1 MVDLQILKNQDPE
14 VFSGMEK
21 ELIRQRNNIELIAS
35 ENIVSE
41 AVMAAMGTHL
51 TNKYAEGY
59 SGRRYYGGCEF
70 VDEVEDIAIDRAK
83 KLFGAEHAN
92 VQPHSG
98 ANANLCVYVSLLE
111 PGDTVLGM
119 SLDHGGHLTH
129 GSPVNM
135 SGKFY
140 NFVSY
145 GVSKKTGMI
154 DYDDVLE
161 IAKECKPKLI
171 VAGASAYPRII
182 DFKKFREIADEVGA
196 ILMVDMAHIAGL
208 VAAGLHPS
216 PVPYADIVTTTT
228 HKTLR
233 GPRGGLILCKEE
245 FKKAIN
251 KAVFPGMQG
260 GPLEHIIAAKA
271 VCFGEA
277 LKPEFV
283 DYQKQIVKNAKAMAD
298 TFTSRGVKMV
308 SGGTDNHLILLDL
321 TNTDMTGKELN
332 DMLESV
338 NITVNKNAI
347 PFDPLKP
354 SIASGIRIG
363 TPAVT
368 TRGFKEDDCIVVA
381 NLIADI
387 IFNREK
393 AFDNVSAEVKRLT
406 EKYPLYEKC
415 FNI

>member
-14 VFSGMEK
+14 VFAGMEK
-21 ELIRQRNNIELIAS
+21 ELVRQRNNIELIAS

-70 VDEVEDIAIDRAK
+70 IDEVEDIAINRAK
-83 KLFGAEHAN
+83 QLFGAEHAN

-145 GVSKKTGMI
+145 GVDKETGTI
-154 DYDDVLE
+154 NYDKVLE

-182 DFKKFREIADEVGA
+182 DFKKFRQIADEVGA

-245 FKKAIN
+245 YKKAIN

-277 LKPEFV
+277 LKPEFKE
-283 DYQKQIVKNAKAMAD
+283 YQQQIVRNAKAMAD
-298 TFTSRGVKMV
+298 TFTERGIKMV

-321 TNTDMTGKELN
+321 SNTDMTGKELN

-363 TPAVT
+363 TPAIT
-368 TRGFKEDDCIVVA
+368 TRGFKEEDAKIVA

-387 IFNREK
+387 IFNREN
-393 AFDNVSAEVKRLT
+393 AFPSVKAEVKRLT
-406 EKYPLYEKC
+406 EKYPLYEDC